1 MMHISRT
8 VMIGLA
14 VRMAILCDS
23 FGPHILTK
31 WVQSEAL
38 SSILNDPDYTLS
50 YLREAV
56 FVSHLSSEGILKTK
70 MEFYKYSGNPILLS
84 ATNIVLNIL
93 PKNIQDFAFCLFGVL
108 LESLIAIMLYN
119 LAQIFFSKKTKY
131 NKWEEDVEQNMNPK
145 IFPISKRQQFLFG
158 LRFFSQDAPLVPSN
172 IPKVAAALYYLNPF
186 TMLQSCSG
194 IATLQSVWILMLLS
208 AFYLCIK
215 GRSITAGFI
224 LSLLS
229 HLDLNYIIFL
239 IPCLLLWRQSL
250 PNSRKA
256 PPIYLFLAP
265 FIFWTLGLNLVTSV
279 LMGSGES
286 LTKVY
291 DLTRKF
297 RVLRPSLGMQWYLF
311 MNIFHRSE
319 EYFFSMSAGF
329 MFLFSIPLLIR
340 YYKYPME
347 MVRNKTIFFIEHC
360 EAKSYFFV
368 TIRLQCY

>member
-1 MMHISRT
+1 MHIRDT
-8 VMIGLA
+8 VIIGLV

-23 FGPHILTK
+23 FGPHIFTK
-31 WVQSEAL
+31 WFQSEAL

-56 FVSHLSSEGILKTK
+56 FVSHLSSEGILKNK
-70 MEFYKYSGNPILLS
+70 MEFYKYSGHPILLS

-93 PKNIQDFAFCLFGVL
+93 PKNSQDVVFCMFGVL

-119 LAQIFFSKKTKY
+119 LAQIFFSKKTMY
-131 NKWEEDVEQNMNPK
+131 NKWEEDIEQNMNPK

-158 LRFFSQDAPLVPSN
+158 LRFCSQDAPLVPSN
-172 IPKVAAALYYLNPF
+172 IPKVVAALYYLNPF

-224 LSLLS
+224 LSVLS
-229 HLDLNYIIFL
+229 HLDLYYIIFL

-250 PNSRKA
+250 PSSGKA

-311 MNIFHRSE
+311 MNVFHRSE
-319 EYFFSMSAGF
+319 EYFFAMSAGF

-347 MVRNKTIFFIEHC
+347 MVRNKKYSLSNNC
-360 EAKSYFFV
+360 EAISNLFV